1 MLNFI
6 TFFIDE
12 VKYKVLLFFYTKYS
26 LIGGLQEGKTDRRMN
41 GGEKRGN
48 EDIFIKKNLLKS
60 HI

>member
-1 MLNFI
+1 M
-6 TFFIDE
+6 
-12 VKYKVLLFFYTKYS
+12 KYKVLLFFYTKYS